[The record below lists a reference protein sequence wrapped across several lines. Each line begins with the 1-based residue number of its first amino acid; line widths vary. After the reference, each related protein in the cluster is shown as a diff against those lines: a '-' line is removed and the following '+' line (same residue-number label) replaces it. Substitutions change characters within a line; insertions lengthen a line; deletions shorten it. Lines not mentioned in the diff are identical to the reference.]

1 MGRLDNDN
9 PSQKILA
16 VPESDVEA
24 DIIENRMI
32 AAFTSYGI
40 GGPGRQWAV
49 PKTESAV
56 GRLLKRIH
64 AGSLPLFI
72 LGGGTNVLVSD
83 SGWNG
88 VVLHIAD
95 NLSGW
100 EFSGEQVTVKAGT
113 LLMDLVQA
121 SVDRGLAGL
130 ESMAGIPGT
139 VGGAL
144 RMNAGAFGQEIGA
157 VTATVSGYRL
167 NGDAFTAAAAD
178 IDFGYRSAP
187 ELQEIVI
194 TSATLRLEPGQAK
207 PLQRRMDEI
216 LTRRAASQPL
226 EYPSCGSVFKRP
238 PGDYAGRLIETAG
251 MKGTRIGGAEV
262 SSKHAGFIVNID
274 RATACDVYRLIN
286 RIQATVEKRFG
297 VQLETEVKLIG
308 DLSADCSS
316 ES

>member
-1 MGRLDNDN
+1 MDRLANDN
-9 PSQKILA
+9 PNQKTL
-16 VPESDVEA
+16 VLPDTDVEA
-24 DIIENRMI
+24 DITENRMI

-49 PKTESAV
+49 PRTESAV
-56 GRLLKRIH
+56 GRLLKNIH
-64 AGSLPLFI
+64 AGNLPLFI

-83 SGWNG
+83 RGWNG

-100 EFSGEQVTVKAGT
+100 EFKDNQVAVKAGT

-121 SVDRGLAGL
+121 SVDRGLSGL

-157 VTATVSGYRL
+157 VTATVAGYQF
-167 NGDAFTAAAAD
+167 NGDPFTAAASD
-178 IDFGYRSAP
+178 INFGYRSAA
-187 ELQEIVI
+187 ELQEVVI
-194 TSATLRLEPGQAK
+194 TSATLRLDPGRTEPLK
-207 PLQRRMDEI
+207 QRVQEI
-216 LTRRAASQPL
+216 LSRRAASQPL

-238 PGDYAGRLIETAG
+238 PGDYAGRLIEAAG
-251 MKGTRIGGAEV
+251 LKGTRAGGAEV
-262 SSKHAGFIVNID
+262 SSKHAGFIVNTD
-274 RATACDVYRLIN
+274 RATACDVYGLIS
-286 RIQATVEKRFG
+286 RIQATVKERFG

-316 ES
+316 EP

>member
-1 MGRLDNDN
+1 MNRLSKGNVT
-9 PSQKILA
+9 QKILSA
-16 VPESDVEA
+16 RDTDVEA

-49 PKTESAV
+49 PITESAV
-56 GRLLKRIH
+56 GLLLKSIH
-64 AGSLPLFI
+64 AGNLPLFI

-83 SGWNG
+83 RGWNG

-100 EFSGEQVTVKAGT
+100 EFSDDQVTVRAGT

-121 SVDRGLAGL
+121 SVDRGLVGM

-157 VTATVSGYRL
+157 VTATVSGYRF

-187 ELQEIVI
+187 ELQGVVI
-194 TSATLRLEPGQAK
+194 TSATLRLEAGQTE
-207 PLQRRMDEI
+207 PLQKRVDEI
-216 LTRRAASQPL
+216 LARRAASQPL

-238 PGDYAGRLIETAG
+238 PGDYAGRLIEAAG
-251 MKGTRIGGAEV
+251 MKGARIGGAEV
-262 SSKHAGFIVNID
+262 SSKHAGFIVNTG
-274 RATACDVYRLIN
+274 RASACDVYRLIN
-286 RIQATVEKRFG
+286 RIQTTVKNRFG